1 MNSNPIEF
9 DLIDSD
15 LSGRNLIE
23 ASAGTGKTYTISRLF
38 LRLILEKNIEINKIL
53 VVTFTEAATEELRQ
67 RIRNLLKNA
76 RKVFETGKSEDAFL
90 SAMLAKSHR
99 AQGLDLLNDALRNF
113 DNAGIFTIHGFC
125 QRVLH
130 ENAFES
136 GQTLDAQIVKDQ
148 SDLLK
153 EITQDFWRM
162 HFYGASPLFI
172 AYSVDKKLGPERF
185 SDRLKPFIGPQNIRL
200 IPNIGKPDTLSLE
213 QSFASALAK
222 ISDSWVR
229 NKSEIKKLFNELNLN
244 KNKYSEKI
252 VSGLFISLED
262 LLKRSFA
269 GPELFCNFEKLTT
282 SRIKASL
289 NKGNNFQSHEFFDCC
304 EDLLSIAQNLSQS
317 FDERVLYLKGLF
329 LQYANQEFISRKE
342 KQNILYFDDLLSKVS
357 KALEKSGKS
366 LELVE
371 SLRSTYKAALIDE
384 FQDTDPIQYGIFN
397 AIFQN
402 SSILFL
408 IGDPK
413 QAIYSFRGA
422 DIFAYLKASSSI
434 ENRYT
439 LTKNYRS
446 QPGLLNAINVLFTHQ
461 NKPFV
466 FDEIE
471 YKNVS
476 AANEIVSPISSFSE
490 TEVNFKLWIA
500 KRSDSQS
507 MEAIPV
513 AKTQKLIGKAIAFEI
528 ARLLSIGFVQ
538 PNHIAILVRK
548 NKEAQQ
554 IQKILSNYNIPSILE
569 SSGNVFESP
578 ESMEMLRL
586 LQGIGNWT
594 KPQTLRAALTTC
606 FFSYDAGKIHELDI
620 NEQASETCISMMSR
634 YNSLWHSGGFVPMIR
649 TLMSENKVQERLIS
663 YFEGE
668 RSITNILHLIELTH
682 EEELREK
689 HGPGK
694 LCAWLN
700 NKINDTKS
708 VTDEE
713 LLRLETDENAVRIMT
728 IHKSKGLEFPIVF
741 CPFCWAGSEIQP
753 NQKSKPVLFHD
764 SNNDFSATLAMGRE
778 ALLDHK
784 TEAENERLAE
794 NIRLLYVALTRA
806 KHRCYC
812 VWGPFKGAETSALAY
827 ILHGAGIAAPLVQ
840 NLSAKLKSL
849 NDDQMFSELQ
859 SLSAKSIRGGLEIE
873 TLPEQEP
880 LPLAY
885 ETKNSED
892 LVLREFKRK
901 IPEPWK
907 IESFS
912 SLSYHHSD
920 KTLLGLEF
928 LESIESDALAS
939 ENSSNKVFS
948 LNKAEGIFSFPKG
961 AMPGVFLHDILEKAD
976 FTNIES
982 AETNKLILDTL
993 GAHGFDLSWKPT
1005 IAHMLKNLMS
1015 VKLFPENNALRLC
1028 NIPKSE
1034 CLRELEFYFPLN
1046 RIAAQDINSIVST
1059 SEKGMQHSLKGL
1071 EFKPVEGYMK
1081 GFMDLIFRFDGKY
1094 YLIDWKSNH
1103 LGNALEDY
1111 SVSKI
1116 TEAMHEHYYN
1126 FQYHIY
1132 VTALHT
1138 YLLTRM
1144 PDYDYDKHF
1153 GGVFYLF
1160 LRGIDAQKGPEYGV
1174 FFDRPAIKTIKKLCE
1189 TLIKK

>member
-9 DLIDSD
+9 DLMGSD

-38 LRLILEKNIEINKIL
+38 LRLILEKRIEISKIL
-53 VVTFTEAATEELRQ
+53 VGTFAEAATEELRQ
-67 RIRNLLKNA
+67 RIRDLLKNA
-76 RKVFETGKSEDAFL
+76 QKTFETGKSEDAFL
-90 SAMLAKSHR
+90 SAILAKCHR

-113 DNAGIFTIHGFC
+113 DSAGIFTIHGFC

-148 SDLLK
+148 NDLLK

-162 HFYGASPLFI
+162 HFYGASPFFI

-185 SDRLKPFIGPQNIRL
+185 SDGLKPFISPQNIRL
-200 IPNIGKPDTLSLE
+200 IPNIGEPDTLSLE

-222 ISDSWVR
+222 VSDSWNS

-252 VSGLFISLED
+252 ISGLFISLEE
-262 LLKRSFA
+262 LLKRSSA

-304 EDLLSIAQNLSQS
+304 EDLLSIAQNLSQN

-329 LQYANQEFISRKE
+329 LQYANQELISRKE

-371 SLRSTYKAALIDE
+371 SLRNTYKAALIDE

-402 SSILFL
+402 NSILFL

-439 LTKNYRS
+439 LTNNYRS
-446 QPGLLNAINVLFTHQ
+446 RPGLLNAINVLFTHQ

-476 AANEIVSPISSFSE
+476 AASETASPISSFPENEAS
-490 TEVNFKLWIA
+490 FKLWIA
-500 KRSDSQS
+500 KRSDSQA
-507 MEAIPV
+507 MQAIPV
-513 AKTQKLIGKAIAFEI
+513 AKAQEMIGKAIAFEI
-528 ARLLSIGFVQ
+528 ARLLSIGLLQ
-538 PNHIAILVRK
+538 PSHIAILVRK
-548 NKEAQQ
+548 NKEAEL
-554 IQKILSNYNIPSILE
+554 IQKDLSNYSIPSILE

-578 ESMEMLRL
+578 ESLEMLRL

-594 KPQTLRAALTTC
+594 KPQKLRAALTTC
-606 FFSYDAGKIHELDI
+606 FFSYDAGKIHELDL
-620 NEQASETCISMMSR
+620 NEHASETCISMISR
-634 YNSLWHSGGFVPMIR
+634 YNGLWHSGGFVPMIR

-663 YFEGE
+663 YFQGE
-668 RSITNILHLIELTH
+668 RRITNILHLIELIH

-694 LCAWLN
+694 LCAWLHD
-700 NKINDTKS
+700 KINDATS
-708 VTDEE
+708 ATDEE
-713 LLRLETDENAVRIMT
+713 LLRLETDDNAVRIMT

-778 ALLDHK
+778 ALF
-784 TEAENERLAE
+784 
-794 NIRLLYVALTRA
+794 
-806 KHRCYC
+806 
-812 VWGPFKGAETSALAY
+812 GP
-827 ILHGAGIAAPLVQ
+827 
-840 NLSAKLKSL
+840 
-849 NDDQMFSELQ
+849 
-859 SLSAKSIRGGLEIE
+859 
-873 TLPEQEP
+873 
-880 LPLAY
+880 
-885 ETKNSED
+885 
-892 LVLREFKRK
+892 
-901 IPEPWK
+901 
-907 IESFS
+907 
-912 SLSYHHSD
+912 
-920 KTLLGLEF
+920 
-928 LESIESDALAS
+928 
-939 ENSSNKVFS
+939 
-948 LNKAEGIFSFPKG
+948 
-961 AMPGVFLHDILEKAD
+961 
-976 FTNIES
+976 
-982 AETNKLILDTL
+982 
-993 GAHGFDLSWKPT
+993 
-1005 IAHMLKNLMS
+1005 
-1015 VKLFPENNALRLC
+1015 
-1028 NIPKSE
+1028 
-1034 CLRELEFYFPLN
+1034 
-1046 RIAAQDINSIVST
+1046 
-1059 SEKGMQHSLKGL
+1059 
-1071 EFKPVEGYMK
+1071 
-1081 GFMDLIFRFDGKY
+1081 
-1094 YLIDWKSNH
+1094 
-1103 LGNALEDY
+1103 
-1111 SVSKI
+1111 
-1116 TEAMHEHYYN
+1116 
-1126 FQYHIY
+1126 
-1132 VTALHT
+1132 
-1138 YLLTRM
+1138 
-1144 PDYDYDKHF
+1144 
-1153 GGVFYLF
+1153 
-1160 LRGIDAQKGPEYGV
+1160 
-1174 FFDRPAIKTIKKLCE
+1174 
-1189 TLIKK
+1189 